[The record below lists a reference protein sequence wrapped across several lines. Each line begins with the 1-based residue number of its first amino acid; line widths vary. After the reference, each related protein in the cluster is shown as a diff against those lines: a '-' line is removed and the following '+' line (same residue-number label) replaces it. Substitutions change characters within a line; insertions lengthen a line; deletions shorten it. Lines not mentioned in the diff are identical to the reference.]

1 MGLLCAQGCESRVL
15 LAFDAVSSG
24 SSSIQRRSQLLQCQD
39 SEPRGSGIERVP
51 VAEEV
56 LQLRVGHGAI
66 DVGEGG
72 VGVVME
78 EVRHVLAMVADELV
92 VLNGNPV
99 FVQTAITAN
108 FTFGP

>member
-1 MGLLCAQGCESRVL
+1 
-15 LAFDAVSSG
+15 
-24 SSSIQRRSQLLQCQD
+24 
-39 SEPRGSGIERVP
+39 
-51 VAEEV
+51 

-72 VGVVME
+72 VGAVME

-99 FVQTAITAN
+99 FVQTTITAN